1 MTGKSLGLL
10 IVLGLAI
17 IIGSQSLYVVKETES
32 ALTLQFGQI
41 VENDIPPGLHI
52 KTPFLQNVIKFD
64 ARILTLDAKPA
75 RFLTAGKKY
84 VIVDAFV
91 KWRIK
96 DVLKY
101 YKATAGDRFE
111 ASNRLADLANKGLRN
126 EFARRSLHEVVS
138 GQRDQLM
145 TDLTADL
152 NKETQAE
159 FGIEVLDVRVKAI
172 DLPKELSNDVYR
184 RMRAERDREA
194 KEIRSEGRELA
205 EGIRADADRQKVVL
219 EAEAFRDSEMIRG
232 DGDATAT
239 GIYADS
245 FNRDP
250 EFYAFTRSL
259 NAYQQTFASGSD
271 IMLLQPD
278 SQFFQYL
285 RDPKAGK

>member
-1 MTGKSLGLL
+1 MSGKSLGLL

-41 VENDIPPGLHI
+41 VENDIPAGLHF
-52 KTPFLQNVIKFD
+52 KTPFLQTVVKFD

-75 RFLTAGKKY
+75 RYLTAGKKY

-96 DVLKY
+96 NVLKY
-101 YKATAGDRFE
+101 YKATSGDRFE

-126 EFARRSLHEVVS
+126 EFARRSLHEAIS
-138 GQRDQLM
+138 GERDQLM

-205 EGIRADADRQKVVL
+205 EGIRAEADRNKTVTL
-219 EAEAFRDSEMIRG
+219 ANAYRESEQLKG
-232 DGDATAT
+232 EGDATAAR
-239 GIYADS
+239 IYADAYKKDS
-245 FNRDP
+245 

-259 NAYQQTFASGSD
+259 KAYTETFQSQD
-271 IMLLQPD
+271 VLLLKPD
-278 SQFFQYL
+278 SDFFRYMK
-285 RDPKAGK
+285 DTKGK

>member
-1 MTGKSLGLL
+1 MSGKSLGLL

-41 VENDIPPGLHI
+41 VENDIPAGLHF
-52 KTPFLQNVIKFD
+52 KTPFLQTVVKFD

-75 RFLTAGKKY
+75 RYLTAGKKY

-96 DVLKY
+96 NVLKY
-101 YKATAGDRFE
+101 YKATSGDRFE

-126 EFARRSLHEVVS
+126 EFARRSLLEVIS
-138 GQRDQLM
+138 GERDQLM
-145 TDLTADL
+145 TDLTAEL

-194 KEIRSEGRELA
+194 QEIRSEGKELA
-205 EGIRADADRQKVVL
+205 EGKRAIADREKI
-219 EAEAFRDSEMIRG
+219 EALANAYRESEQLKG
-232 DGDATAT
+232 EGDATASS
-239 GIYADS
+239 IYAKAYSKDA
-245 FNRDP
+245 

-259 NAYQQTFASGSD
+259 KAYTETFQSQD
-271 IMLLQPD
+271 VLLLKPD
-278 SQFFQYL
+278 SDFFRYMK
-285 RDPKAGK
+285 DAKGK

>member
-1 MTGKSLGLL
+1 MSGKSLGLL

-17 IIGSQSLYVVKETES
+17 LIGSQSLYVVKETES

-41 VENDIPPGLHI
+41 VKNDIPAGLHF
-52 KTPFLQNVIKFD
+52 KTPFLQTVKKFD

-75 RFLTAGKKY
+75 RYLTAGKKY

-96 DVLKY
+96 NVLKY
-101 YKATAGDRFE
+101 YKATSGDRYE
-111 ASNRLADLANKGLRN
+111 ASNRIADLANKGLRN
-126 EFARRSLHEVVS
+126 EFARRSLHEAIS
-138 GQRDQLM
+138 GERDQLM

-159 FGIEVLDVRVKAI
+159 FGIEILDVRIKAI

-205 EGIRADADRQKVVL
+205 EGTRAEADRNKTVTL
-219 EAEAFRDSEMIRG
+219 ANAYRESEQLKG
-232 DGDATAT
+232 EGDAIAAN
-239 GIYADS
+239 IYAKAYSKDA
-245 FNRDP
+245 

-259 NAYQQTFASGSD
+259 KAYTETFQSQD
-271 IMLLQPD
+271 ILLLKPD
-278 SQFFQYL
+278 SDFFRYMK
-285 RDPKAGK
+285 DAKGK

>member
-1 MTGKSLGLL
+1 MSGKSLGLL

-17 IIGSQSLYVVKETES
+17 IVGSQSLYVINETES

-41 VENDIPPGLHI
+41 VKNDIPPGLHF
-52 KTPFLQNVIKFD
+52 KTPFLQTVKKFD
-64 ARILTLDAKPA
+64 ARILTLDAQPA
-75 RFLTAGKKY
+75 RYLTAGKKY

-96 DVLKY
+96 NVLKY
-101 YKATAGDRFE
+101 YKATSGDRFE
-111 ASNRLADLANKGLRN
+111 ASNRIADLANKGLRN
-126 EFARRSLHEVVS
+126 EFARRSLHEAIS
-138 GQRDQLM
+138 GERDLLM

-159 FGIEVLDVRVKAI
+159 FGIEILDVRIKAI

-205 EGIRADADRQKVVL
+205 EGTRAEADRNKTVTL
-219 EAEAFRDSEMIRG
+219 ANAYRESEQLKG
-232 DGDATAT
+232 EGDATAAS
-239 GIYADS
+239 IYAKAYSKDA
-245 FNRDP
+245 

-259 NAYQQTFASGSD
+259 KAYTETFQSQD
-271 IMLLQPD
+271 VLLLKPD
-278 SQFFQYL
+278 SDFFRYMK
-285 RDPKAGK
+285 DAKGK

>member
-1 MTGKSLGLL
+1 MSGKSLGLL

-41 VENDIPPGLHI
+41 VENDIPAGLHF
-52 KTPFLQNVIKFD
+52 KTPFLQTVVKFD

-75 RFLTAGKKY
+75 RYLTAGKKY

-91 KWRIK
+91 KWRINN
-96 DVLKY
+96 VLKY
-101 YKATAGDRFE
+101 YKATSGDRFE

-126 EFARRSLHEVVS
+126 EFARRSLLEVIS
-138 GQRDQLM
+138 GERDQLM
-145 TDLTADL
+145 TDLTAEL

-194 KEIRSEGRELA
+194 QEIRSEGKELA
-205 EGIRADADRQKVVL
+205 EGKRAIADREKI
-219 EAEAFRDSEMIRG
+219 EALANAYRESEQLKG
-232 DGDATAT
+232 EGDATASS
-239 GIYADS
+239 IYAKAYSKDA
-245 FNRDP
+245 

-259 NAYQQTFASGSD
+259 KAYTETFQSQD
-271 IMLLQPD
+271 VLLLKPD
-278 SQFFQYL
+278 SDFFRYMK
-285 RDPKAGK
+285 DAKGK

>member
-1 MTGKSLGLL
+1 MSGKSLGLL

-41 VENDIPPGLHI
+41 VENDIPAGLHF
-52 KTPFLQNVIKFD
+52 KTPFLQTVVKFD

-75 RFLTAGKKY
+75 RYLTAGKKY

-91 KWRIK
+91 KWRINK
-96 DVLKY
+96 VLKY
-101 YKATAGDRFE
+101 YKATSGDRFE

-126 EFARRSLHEVVS
+126 EFARRSLLEVIS
-138 GQRDQLM
+138 GERDQLM
-145 TDLTADL
+145 TDLTAEL

-194 KEIRSEGRELA
+194 QEIRSEGKELA
-205 EGIRADADRQKVVL
+205 EGKRAIADREKI
-219 EAEAFRDSEMIRG
+219 EALANAYRESEQLKG
-232 DGDATAT
+232 EGDATASS
-239 GIYADS
+239 IYAKAYSKDA
-245 FNRDP
+245 

-259 NAYQQTFASGSD
+259 KAYTETFQSQD
-271 IMLLQPD
+271 VLLLKPD
-278 SQFFQYL
+278 SDFFRYMK
-285 RDPKAGK
+285 DAKGK

>member
-1 MTGKSLGLL
+1 MSGKSLGLL

-41 VENDIPPGLHI
+41 VENDIPAGLHV
-52 KTPFLQNVIKFD
+52 KTPFLQTVVKFD

-75 RFLTAGKKY
+75 RYLTAGKKY

-96 DVLKY
+96 NVLKY
-101 YKATAGDRFE
+101 YKATSGDRFE

-138 GQRDQLM
+138 GERDQLM

-205 EGIRADADRQKVVL
+205 EGIRAEADRNKTVTL
-219 EAEAFRDSEMIRG
+219 ANAYRESEQLKG
-232 DGDATAT
+232 EGDATAAN
-239 GIYADS
+239 IYAKADS
-245 FNRDP
+245 KDS

-259 NAYQQTFASGSD
+259 KAYTETFQSQD
-271 IMLLQPD
+271 VLLLKPD
-278 SQFFQYL
+278 SDFFRYMK
-285 RDPKAGK
+285 DAKGK